1 MRRILYILAL
11 TFLAVSCDWL
21 AITPENSIDE
31 DDLFTSGYGFR
42 NALNGVYLEIGSRD
56 LYGENLSWGFLS
68 AAAQEYLTDN
78 SQQGQNSV
86 QISKDAADFVYNS
99 TSTQPVIQSIWER
112 QYSVI
117 ANINKIIEHIDD
129 IDKSE
134 FAFGDDERNL
144 IKAEAYALRAMLHFD
159 LLRLFAPAPATNP
172 AGTYLPYREKF
183 GPELGEKLSVTA
195 FIEKCLK
202 DISLAEPLLKEFDT
216 VYHPSAMHTS
226 MSTGSSTN
234 WSARN
239 RFDSRMQ
246 IDEMGEFFWYR
257 GWRMNYLAVLAL
269 KARVCLYA
277 GDMYKIMAKSA
288 AKELYDVYYLKD
300 SWVGFTGSENITCQP
315 DIRYYKLFDDVL
327 MGAYYRNL
335 ATEYDDVLYSND
347 NSVKYPLAN
356 IETLFASDNI
366 GVYSDYRLLYQLK
379 TSNTSSQAYFTGK
392 YSVSADGV
400 VSACE
405 NPMVPLFRLSEI
417 CYILAEIAAGENNIS
432 EGVEYLSAVRKARGA
447 LRDISLSVT
456 TPEQLMDEIILDA
469 RKDLMCEGQMFFMY
483 KRLNIEMV
491 PSASRP
497 GFNKNMREGYVIP
510 IPTSESP
517 F

>member
-1 MRRILYILAL
+1 MRKILYILAL
-11 TFLAVSCDWL
+11 TFLAASCDWL

-31 DDLFTSGYGFR
+31 DDLFTSGYGYR
-42 NALNGVYLEIGSRD
+42 NALNGIYLKIGSRD

-86 QISKDAADFVYNS
+86 QISKDAADFIYNS
-99 TSTQPVIQSIWER
+99 TSTQPVIQTIWET

-117 ANINKIIEHIDD
+117 ANINKIIEHIDEV
-129 IDKSE
+129 DKSE

-159 LLRLFAPAPATNP
+159 LLRLFAPAPATSP
-172 AGTYLPYREKF
+172 AGTYLPYRDKF
-183 GPELGEKLSVTA
+183 GPEIGEKLTVTA
-195 FIEKCLK
+195 FIERCLK
-202 DISLAEPLLKEFDT
+202 DIAVAEPLLKSFDT
-216 VYHPSAMHTS
+216 EYHPEAMYRD

-239 RFDSRMQ
+239 RFDSKMQ

-257 GWRMNYLAVLAL
+257 GWRMNYLALLAL
-269 KARVCLYA
+269 KTRVCHYA
-277 GDMYKIMAKSA
+277 GSQYKIMTKSA
-288 AKELYDVYYLKD
+288 AKEIYDIYYTKET
-300 SWVGFTGSENITCQP
+300 WVGFTEQDNITCQP

-327 MGAYYRNL
+327 MGTYYRNL
-335 ATEYDDVLYSND
+335 ATEYDDGLYSND

-356 IETLFASDNI
+356 IESLFASDNV
-366 GVYSDYRLLYQLK
+366 GVYSDYRLLYQIK
-379 TSNTSSQAYFTGK
+379 TTNTSNQAYFTGK

-400 VSACE
+400 VAACE
-405 NPMVPLFRLSEI
+405 NPMVPVFRLSEI
-417 CYILAEIAAGENNIS
+417 CYTLAEIAADEGKIS
-432 EGVEYLSAVRKARGA
+432 EGIEYLSAVRKARGA
-447 LRDISLSVT
+447 LRDIALSVT
-456 TPEQLMDEIILDA
+456 TAEQLKEEILLDA
-469 RKDLMCEGQMFFMY
+469 RKDLMCEGQIFFMY
-483 KRLNIEMV
+483 KRLNREQV

-497 GFNKNMREGYVIP
+497 GFYKNMREGYVLP